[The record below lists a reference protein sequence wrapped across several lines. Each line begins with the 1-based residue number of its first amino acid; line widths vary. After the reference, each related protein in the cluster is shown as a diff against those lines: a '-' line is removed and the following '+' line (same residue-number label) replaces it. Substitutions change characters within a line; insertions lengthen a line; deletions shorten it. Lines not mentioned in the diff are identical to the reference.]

1 MEKEMKKE
9 TLNTAG
15 LKKMNEEAD
24 AFIVAL
30 YRWQDEMQKV
40 RDDFDGNDEGETAYD
55 IQCASERVIHKVEE
69 VQDLIFKLAGKV
81 CLRSMEGDDVF
92 GHSDE
97 QKNA

>member
-1 MEKEMKKE
+1 MEKEVKKE

-24 AFIVAL
+24 AFIVAI

-40 RDDFDGNDEGETAYD
+40 RNDFDGYDESEIAYD
-55 IQCASERVIHKVEE
+55 IQCASERLMYEVEE
-69 VQDLIFKLAGKV
+69 VQDLIFDLAEKV
-81 CLRSMEGDDVF
+81 LLRSTEVYDVF
-92 GHSDE
+92 GRSNE